1 MSKVREFTNKL
12 REAMDEG
19 MVSAQAVADMA
30 MKYMSEDEVKDMCL
44 SNDIL
49 FEEDDEDDEDDDDD
63 EDDIRY

>member
-1 MSKVREFTNKL
+1 MAVREFTNKL
-12 REAMDEG
+12 RDALDEG

-49 FEEDDEDDEDDDDD
+49 FEEDEDEEDDEDD
-63 EDDIRY
+63 EEE

>member
-49 FEEDDEDDEDDDDD
+49 FEEDDEDDEDD
-63 EDDIRY
+63 EEE